1 MQMMQE
7 LQRDQHDNAYQ
18 NHRDISNLTD
28 EMGNLSFCVEDL
40 HAHVYNTGEEPPR
53 PRRGGVR
60 TLGRRAQ
67 GESSSSRDVRDK
79 NEELSLFSLFLTF
92 LLFL

>member
-7 LQRDQHDNAYQ
+7 LQRDQRDNAYW

-28 EMGNLSFCVEDL
+28 EMRHLSFHVEGM
-40 HAHVYNTGEEPPR
+40 HAYVYNTGEEPPR

-60 TLGRRAQ
+60 TRGGRAQ
-67 GESSSSRDVRDK
+67 GEASSSRNVRDD
-79 NEELSLFSLFLTF
+79 NEE
-92 LLFL
+92 